1 MVKHS
6 ALILVEQEV
15 GKGEVPM
22 YPKPYPVP
30 DCGFDDL
37 VPDAYDAEGHRTIN
51 SWELF
56 KQDEL
61 ASEDDD

>member
-1 MVKHS
+1 MV
-6 ALILVEQEV
+6 
-15 GKGEVPM
+15 
-22 YPKPYPVP
+22 PKRYPVP

-37 VPDAYDAEGHRTIN
+37 VPDAYDAEGHLTVN

>member
-1 MVKHS
+1 MIKAV
-6 ALILVEQEV
+6 ATGDLFI
-15 GKGEVPM
+15 GKRGDYM
-22 YPKPYPVP
+22 LRNMPKL
-30 DCGFDDL
+30 DSGFDDFL
-37 VPDAYDAEGHRTIN
+37 PDAYDEEGHRTIN

>member
-1 MVKHS
+1 MVVHHS
-6 ALILVEQEV
+6 KEKE
-15 GKGEVPM
+15 PM
-22 YPKPYPVP
+22 TFKPYPVP

-51 SWELF
+51 SWEPF

-61 ASEDDD
+61 ASEDAD

>member
-1 MVKHS
+1 MV
-6 ALILVEQEV
+6 LNR
-15 GKGEVPM
+15 
-22 YPKPYPVP
+22 YPVP

-61 ASEDDD
+61 ASEDDDQT

>member
-1 MVKHS
+1 MTSK
-6 ALILVEQEV
+6 I
-15 GKGEVPM
+15 
-22 YPKPYPVP
+22 PVP
-30 DCGFDDL
+30 DCGFDDFL
-37 VPDAYDAEGHRTIN
+37 PDAYDEEGYRTIN